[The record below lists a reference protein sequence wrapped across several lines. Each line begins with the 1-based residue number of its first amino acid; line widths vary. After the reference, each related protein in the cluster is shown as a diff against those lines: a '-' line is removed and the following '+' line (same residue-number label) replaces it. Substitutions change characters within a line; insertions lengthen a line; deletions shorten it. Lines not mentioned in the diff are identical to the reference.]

1 MTHHVSWVF
10 SIVGIRRWQ
19 IPNFYHYCQNLTM
32 ADFWLVGICWLAIII
47 IIFIMNGLNIW
58 RQQSR
63 PSGAQAYYGESI
75 ASIQARRP
83 YTICVRV
90 FLFVYVFIF
99 ECICKE
105 QNLSLESFSES
116 KYLPHPP
123 DVKFY
128 SVPLKGGLPANELD
142 NQKSAAFSHLR
153 KQGSLKVICESCFN
167 LKKLIFKKTTT
178 PFYEKKKK
186 NHLLW
191 TKFI

>member
-1 MTHHVSWVF
+1 MVVF
-10 SIVGIRRWQ
+10 
-19 IPNFYHYCQNLTM
+19 NLFGDELNK
-32 ADFWLVGICWLAIII
+32 ALLVGICWLVIII

-83 YTICVRV
+83 FTICVRV

-105 QNLSLESFSES
+105 QNLSLERFSES

-128 SVPLKGGLPANELD
+128 SVPLKEGLPANELD
-142 NQKSAAFSHLR
+142 NQKSAAFTHLR
-153 KQGSLKVICESCFN
+153 KEGSLKVICESCFN
-167 LKKLIFKKTTT
+167 LKKLMSKKYT
-178 PFYEKKKK
+178 
-186 NHLLW
+186 LLW
-191 TKFI
+191 KEKRTRPWVNCAGDCNPQATTV

>member
-1 MTHHVSWVF
+1 
-10 SIVGIRRWQ
+10 
-19 IPNFYHYCQNLTM
+19 
-32 ADFWLVGICWLAIII
+32 
-47 IIFIMNGLNIW
+47 MNGLNIW

-167 LKKLIFKKTTT
+167 LKKNL
-178 PFYEKKKK
+178 YLKK
-186 NHLLW
+186 NNTLLW
-191 TKFI
+191 KEKEKPPFLDQVYKRTSFRPISSLF